1 MRERAK
7 EFADKISTSKKKEIT
22 LISHIDA
29 DGITSM
35 SIMVRVLKRAKIR
48 FKGIFLRQLD
58 ERTVEKIPGDS
69 SLKLFL
75 DLGSGQQDILEVR
88 GFKREEVLIIDHH
101 IPGENIY
108 EQFNPLLFQ
117 REEKKVSAAGLA
129 YLVAKNIG
137 ENSDLSKLAIVGAV
151 GDMMANETNRLEG
164 SMREI
169 VNDARRKGFL
179 KVTKDIS
186 AYGISTRPIHLM
198 LSYTDDPYMDGLTDN
213 KDNCLDLLK
222 DLGIAAKEDERW
234 RVWEDLSREE
244 KRRIYSEL
252 IEKVKEEDQY
262 RLSGENYIF
271 KDERRRTPLRN
282 AKEYSTLLN
291 ACGRWVKP
299 KIGMDVCLG
308 DRDERYG
315 QASVLLKNHKRVIR
329 ELLEYILKNGVIKR
343 ENIQYMD
350 AKDNFPDTIIGIG
363 AGMARSKLDKEI
375 PGKPMI
381 IFGDMVGEEDLR
393 KVSGRANYEQVKRG
407 INLQEAISRASQAVG
422 GGGGGHKIAAG
433 GCIPRGTEEAFL
445 NGLDEIVGEQTAK

>member
-58 ERTVEKIPGDS
+58 ERTVEKIPSDS

-88 GFKREEVLIIDHH
+88 GFKREDVLIIDHH
-101 IPGENIY
+101 IPEENIY
-108 EQFNPLLFQ
+108 EQFNPLLLQ

-169 VNDARRKGFL
+169 VNDAKREGFL
-179 KVTKDIS
+179 DVRRDIS

-198 LSYTDDPYMDGLTDN
+198 LSYTDDPYMNGLTDN

-222 DLGIAAKEDERW
+222 I
-234 RVWEDLSREE
+234 
-244 KRRIYSEL
+244 
-252 IEKVKEEDQY
+252 
-262 RLSGENYIF
+262 
-271 KDERRRTPLRN
+271 
-282 AKEYSTLLN
+282 
-291 ACGRWVKP
+291 
-299 KIGMDVCLG
+299 
-308 DRDERYG
+308 
-315 QASVLLKNHKRVIR
+315 
-329 ELLEYILKNGVIKR
+329 LE
-343 ENIQYMD
+343 
-350 AKDNFPDTIIGIG
+350 
-363 AGMARSKLDKEI
+363 
-375 PGKPMI
+375 
-381 IFGDMVGEEDLR
+381 
-393 KVSGRANYEQVKRG
+393 
-407 INLQEAISRASQAVG
+407 
-422 GGGGGHKIAAG
+422 
-433 GCIPRGTEEAFL
+433 
-445 NGLDEIVGEQTAK
+445 

>member
-1 MRERAK
+1 VNEEMRERAK

-75 DLGSGQQDILEVR
+75 DLGSGQQDILEMR

-101 IPGENIY
+101 IPEGNIY
-108 EQFNPLLFQ
+108 EQFNPLLLQ

-169 VNDARRKGFL
+169 VSDARRKGFL

-291 ACGRWVKP
+291 ACGRWVNRRSVWTSVWGT
-299 KIGMDVCLG
+299 GM
-308 DRDERYG
+308 R
-315 QASVLLKNHKRVIR
+315 
-329 ELLEYILKNGVIKR
+329 
-343 ENIQYMD
+343 
-350 AKDNFPDTIIGIG
+350 
-363 AGMARSKLDKEI
+363 
-375 PGKPMI
+375 
-381 IFGDMVGEEDLR
+381 DMVRHRSYLETI
-393 KVSGRANYEQVKRG
+393 RG
-407 INLQEAISRASQAVG
+407 
-422 GGGGGHKIAAG
+422 
-433 GCIPRGTEEAFL
+433 
-445 NGLDEIVGEQTAK
+445 